1 MKQTIHTL
9 SRQLAGLYSEPEA
22 RQLAGRLLCRVLH
35 LQAYELLSCK
45 DKQLSVTEKHEL
57 EAMTARLLRHEPL
70 QYVLGETEF
79 YGLNF
84 KVTPETLIPRPET
97 EELVEWI
104 LQCAGEKAIGRL
116 LDIGTGSGCIAIALA
131 KYLPGAR
138 VYGLDVSEEA
148 LNVARGNARDNS
160 VQVDWLH
167 ADILQNLAGDFPGG
181 LDLIV
186 SNPPYVTLREKA
198 IMQENVLGY
207 EPHRALFVPD
217 DRALLFYERIADIG
231 REKLSPGGCLFF
243 EINALYGKET
253 VGMLAGKQYRNIELR
268 RDISGKDRMIKA
280 VL

>member
-1 MKQTIHTL
+1 M
-9 SRQLAGLYSEPEA
+9 
-22 RQLAGRLLCRVLH
+22 AGRLLCRVLH